1 LSDSTHGIAWK
12 GTAFKRANH
21 LVLNVSSGTTALDAD
36 LIVSAEEG
44 SIAGDIFVADA
55 MVATFAGR
63 VSEKDVFGVVSP
75 VTGGK
80 TNALVTLTLR
90 LDDSQELTPKMILSR
105 WGELGLHRGLR

>member
-1 LSDSTHGIAWK
+1 MFGHGRLRDRAVGAALLCMASTASVHASQMLSPSAQDTQYAIRGRVYLSDSTHGIAWK

-55 MVATFAGR
+55 MVATFAR
-63 VSEKDVFGVVSP
+63 
-75 VTGGK
+75 T
-80 TNALVTLTLR
+80 R
-90 LDDSQELTPKMILSR
+90 L
-105 WGELGLHRGLR
+105 